1 MSVID
6 RDYSC
11 KVLSREK
18 SNSSSS
24 ERKQRKSTQKL
35 HFFTTMFFYNYLASY
50 LASDTIISTIMNVH
64 S

>member
-11 KVLSREK
+11 KVLSRGK
-18 SNSSSS
+18 LNSSSS
-24 ERKQRKSTQKL
+24 EREKKEKHTKVCV
-35 HFFTTMFFYNYLASY
+35 FYNNLASY
-50 LASDTIISTIMNVH
+50 LASDTIISTIMNEH